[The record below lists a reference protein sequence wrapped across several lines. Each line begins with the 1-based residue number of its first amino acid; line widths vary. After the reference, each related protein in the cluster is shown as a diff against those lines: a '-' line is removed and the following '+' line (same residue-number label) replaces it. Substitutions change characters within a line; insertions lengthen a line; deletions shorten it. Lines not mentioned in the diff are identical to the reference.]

1 MRNLN
6 SEVSEKVEQI
16 EKLTSELTSS
26 QDKNTKLEENKREFQ
41 KQYENEKTQWQEER
55 SRFERSIEEEQSRHK
70 QRVPF
75 DPFKSTKNRITNV
88 IKSNGKTR

>member
-55 SRFERSIEEEQSRHK
+55 SRFERSIEEE
-70 QRVPF
+70 
-75 DPFKSTKNRITNV
+75 
-88 IKSNGKTR
+88 